1 MSMHERRS
9 HDRFSIIS
17 LADVEVE
24 GSSEHI
30 EAYVMNVS
38 QNGVGLYSPTPVD
51 GGNVVNVHLTFNH
64 HGELHTELVTGE
76 VIRSN
81 PHVGVHLVGVR
92 FDGLTGA
99 DHPELMGFIEE
110 RERQLAEQT

>member
-1 MSMHERRS
+1 MHERRS
-9 HDRFSIIS
+9 HERFSIIS

-24 GSSEHI
+24 GSKERI

-38 QNGVGLYSPTPVD
+38 LNGVGLYSPSPVD
-51 GGNVVNVHLTFNH
+51 VGNVVNVHLTFNH
-64 HGELHTELVTGE
+64 HGELHTELISGE

-92 FDGLTGA
+92 FDSLTEQ
-99 DHPELMGFIEE
+99 DHPELMGFINE
-110 RERQLAEQT
+110 RERTLAEQT